1 MSVCSY
7 WIHTVFICFY
17 IIFIYFL
24 FYFLYFSY
32 FLCSYPVPLWLQNT
46 INEYIHRHW
55 HWCHFSTRTER
66 CRPASAWSWPQV
78 TYHGSP
84 TRFTLAAGQAPH
96 HIQNCITDASGS
108 SPAVSNVSVRPCRVQ
123 LRRHSAATSF
133 YYHQSCRR
141 STNQDSVRTADL
153 RCLWS
158 RHLERSSPSYP
169 HHRLL
174 PCFPAFA
181 KNTPISY
188 CF

>member
-1 MSVCSY
+1 MPCL
-7 WIHTVFICFY
+7 TP
-17 IIFIYFL
+17 L
-24 FYFLYFSY
+24 PTENRLY
-32 FLCSYPVPLWLQNT
+32 
-46 INEYIHRHW
+46 
-55 HWCHFSTRTER
+55 
-66 CRPASAWSWPQV
+66 
-78 TYHGSP
+78 
-84 TRFTLAAGQAPH
+84 
-96 HIQNCITDASGS
+96 
-108 SPAVSNVSVRPCRVQ
+108 
-123 LRRHSAATSF
+123 SAATSF

-188 CF
+188 CFLKLVLNRVFIIHYVMHGRPIFFRITGHYNTHLCYVMLPTSAWVRCSAPSVCLFVCLSFISLIVRSITQKRMIPKCSNLV

>member
-1 MSVCSY
+1 MLTVQQENCS
-7 WIHTVFICFY
+7 CSS
-17 IIFIYFL
+17 
-24 FYFLYFSY
+24 FSDVTRPLPLGLLQ
-32 FLCSYPVPLWLQNT
+32 LCPCRPSRLDT
-46 INEYIHRHW
+46 DATSARA
-55 HWCHFSTRTER
+55 ER
-66 CRPASAWSWPQV
+66 CRPASARSWPPV

-96 HIQNCITDASGS
+96 HIQDCITDASS
-108 SPAVSNVSVRPCRVQ
+108 CSPAVSNVSVRPRRVQ

-133 YYHQSCRR
+133 YYHQSCQR
-141 STNQDSVRTADL
+141 STNQDSVQTAGL

-169 HHRLL
+169 PHRLL
-174 PCFPAFA
+174 HCFPAFA